1 MFYDG
6 RNFEPE
12 MQFQTSRSSG
22 PGGQNVNKTE
32 SKVEL
37 RFDVQKSELLTNDE
51 KELILI
57 RLQNKISSEGILI
70 ISSQE
75 SRSQLDNKLTCIE
88 KFYKLL
94 SQALKPEIRRKPTRV
109 PLSVKLKRLESKKY
123 TSEKKQNRNK
133 NFFD

>member
-70 ISSQE
+70 LSSQE